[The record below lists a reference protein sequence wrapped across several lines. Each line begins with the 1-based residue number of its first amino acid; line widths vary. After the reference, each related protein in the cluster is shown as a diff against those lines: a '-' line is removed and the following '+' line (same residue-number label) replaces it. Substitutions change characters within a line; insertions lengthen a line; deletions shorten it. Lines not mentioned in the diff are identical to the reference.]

1 MMHCLLLWTFL
12 SNLVLLR
19 MRGLRVLSVLCKL
32 SLRIFFTHSSK
43 FWSIVAIGSPCQEV
57 S

>member
-1 MMHCLLLWTFL
+1 
-12 SNLVLLR
+12 LR